1 MVFFLYI
8 LMAILI
14 LLLMITIHE
23 SGHYLAA
30 KLLGFGVSEFSI
42 GLGPALLR
50 RRKKNGEYFSI
61 RALPLGG
68 YCAFYG
74 EDDVAPQES
83 EIPSEIF
90 AETDEKTPLPSAEV
104 SAPDGA
110 AVSEDTRPWIPFDKQ
125 KPWKRIIVMLAG
137 AAFNLFSAFIF
148 SFIYILIVG
157 YSVPVVTQL
166 SVDPYTGE
174 VYASQLEKGDKLVA
188 VEGREVGVLNSF
200 SELIADA
207 DKGSPITVTVIR
219 NGERKDVSIIR
230 QKVTAEENGVKTT
243 KDLFGFTQSYE
254 KVSVNALEA
263 AGLSFPFTFKLS
275 WAILGAF
282 GQLVTGRIPITDM
295 TGPVGTVT
303 TIATY
308 AELNWHYILMF
319 LPLIASNLAI
329 FNILP
334 IPSLDGSRV
343 VFTVIEWIRKKP
355 VNKKI
360 EGTIHAVGL
369 MLLLG
374 FVIVVDVIGFILR

>member
-8 LMAILI
+8 LIAILI

-23 SGHYLAA
+23 FGHYSAA
-30 KLLGFGVSEFSI
+30 KLLGFGISEFSV
-42 GLGPALLR
+42 GLGPALFR
-50 RRKKNGEYFSI
+50 RRKKNGEYFSV

-74 EDDVAPQES
+74 EDDVAEAPPEG
-83 EIPSEIF
+83 EKPADIF
-90 AETDEKTPLPSAEV
+90 DETALPTAVKTAEATGEQSAETQ
-104 SAPDGA
+104 
-110 AVSEDTRPWIPFDKQ
+110 RIPFDKQ

-166 SVDPYTGE
+166 YADPQTGE
-174 VYASQLEKGDKLVA
+174 IYASQLEKGDKIVAVDGKDVSVLDSFAELVA
-188 VEGREVGVLNSF
+188 GASLGQPLT
-200 SELIADA
+200 L
-207 DKGSPITVTVIR
+207 TVIR
-219 NGERKDVSIIR
+219 DGQRKDVSIVK
-230 QKVTAEENGVKTT
+230 QKVTVEENGQLVSSEK
-243 KDLFGFTQSYE
+243 FGFAQTYE
-254 KVSVNALEA
+254 AASVNALEA

-282 GQLVTGRIPITDM
+282 GQLITGQIPITDM
-295 TGPVGTVT
+295 TGPIGTVT
-303 TIATY
+303 TIASY
-308 AELNWHYILMF
+308 AELDWRYILMF

-343 VFTVIEWIRKKP
+343 VFTIIEWIRKKP
-355 VNKKI
+355 VNKKV

-369 MLLLG
+369 MVLLG
-374 FVIVVDVIGFILR
+374 FVVIVDVIGFIARL